1 MAIYDFFNQTV
12 DVKRVST
19 GGGTVSAPTQ
29 VLSGVRALL
38 EPISTKEMEGVYGRI
53 PSAVYRM
60 TWGTEDIRSG
70 DVIVWGGSSYVIKET
85 LSDTLRGAF
94 PYQTGILT
102 KVAGGR

>member
-12 DVKRVST
+12 DVKRGST
-19 GGGTVSAPTQ
+19 TGGTVAAPTQ
-29 VLSGVRALL
+29 VLTGIRALI
-38 EPISTKEMEGVYGRI
+38 EPISSKEMDTVYGRI

-60 TWGTEDIRSG
+60 TWGTEDIRSN
-70 DVIVWGGSSYVIKET
+70 DTVVWGGSSYVIKET

-102 KVAGGR
+102 RVAGGR